1 MNAASAWREADA
13 VFLKQGIAVGVTA
26 YEKSERRL
34 NRDNKFRG
42 YQVEALNQAGVHT
55 SYLNSSLTAS
65 QYYRALAYAREGRYP
80 IIYVAPERQK
90 KEAAQE
96 NNYLKIFGD
105 REPITELTRELT
117 ELMIERINIFNY
129 KRIQVILDSQMNTK
143 GRFLRKQNFG
153 K

>member
-1 MNAASAWREADA
+1 M
-13 VFLKQGIAVGVTA
+13 
-26 YEKSERRL
+26 
-34 NRDNKFRG
+34 
-42 YQVEALNQAGVHT
+42 GVHT
-55 SYLNSSLTAS
+55 AYLNSSLTAS

-80 IIYVAPERQK
+80 IIYVASERQK

-129 KRIQVILDSQMNTK
+129 KRIQVILNSQMNTK